1 MSFLHY
7 EFGDMKSIMLLIY
20 LSFSLYFK
28 ILMLCSILKNKIN
41 IVFQSYKSSNF
52 HLLYVFKKFHQVT
65 VTERA
70 GHAFDVM
77 ASMTNREL
85 SSYDGVVAV
94 VSIFSFFLCRTEFK
108 SLI

>member
-1 MSFLHY
+1 M
-7 EFGDMKSIMLLIY
+7 
-20 LSFSLYFK
+20 
-28 ILMLCSILKNKIN
+28 
-41 IVFQSYKSSNF
+41 FQSYESSNF
-52 HLLYVFKKFHQVT
+52 RLMYVFKKIHQVT

-94 VSIFSFFLCRTEFK
+94 VSIFRFFLCRTEFK